1 MGIGEVGTPD
11 TTFIKKV
18 LYVNGLQHNL
28 LSIYQLCDEGHN
40 VKFEHDR
47 CYVSSSSFEPIF
59 TAHRKRNVYVTDF
72 QSLTK
77 QNVNCLVA
85 IEYDAWL
92 WHRRLGHCNI
102 HTLTKLSKKQLVH
115 RLPKLKFQS
124 NYICEPC
131 QLDKQ

>member
-1 MGIGEVGTPD
+1 MKVIYGTWIVANQGICLVTILYSRASQKTDGGFVRFGYNSKVKIMGIGEVGTPD

-28 LSIYQLCDEGHN
+28 LSISQLCDEGHN

-47 CYVSSSSFEPIF
+47 CYISSSSFEPILS
-59 TAHRKRNVYVTDF
+59 AHRKINVYVTDF

-85 IEYDAWL
+85 I
-92 WHRRLGHCNI
+92 
-102 HTLTKLSKKQLVH
+102 
-115 RLPKLKFQS
+115 
-124 NYICEPC
+124 
-131 QLDKQ
+131 